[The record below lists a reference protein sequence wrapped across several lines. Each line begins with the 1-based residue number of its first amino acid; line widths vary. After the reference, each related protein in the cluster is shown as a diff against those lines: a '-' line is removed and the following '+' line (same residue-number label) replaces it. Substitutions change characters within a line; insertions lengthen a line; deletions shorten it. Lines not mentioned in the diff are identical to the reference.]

1 MTRRRSQLKS
11 SESGAVEVQPP
22 HIKRHWYSIFKKM
35 GPGVVT
41 GASDDDPS
49 GLTTYAQAGAQ
60 YGFTTLWTG
69 LWLLPLMVAVQE
81 ISGRIGMVT
90 GVGMTRA
97 LLKKFPKWLV
107 RFLVV
112 LVLISNVFTIGADI
126 AGMSESMRLIIP
138 LPFEAIA
145 ISVTVVTILLE
156 VFLPYST
163 YAKILKWFTLSLF
176 SYVIA
181 AVIINMDWATV
192 LYHAAV
198 PTIHPTS
205 VDFWYLLLAIMGT
218 TISPYLIFWQT
229 SQEVEEEIAHG
240 HTSIKSRQGTTPSD
254 LRTMREDTTIGM
266 TFSNLIMFFVMAVT
280 ASVLFGTA
288 GRIDTMADAARALQP
303 VAGDMAQFLFA
314 IGVFGTG
321 MLAIPILA
329 GSASYALSEVLHI
342 NEGLYRKWYQARG
355 FYGIIVVSTLI
366 GLGMNFLGINTVDFL
381 VWAAAINGFVSPIL
395 IVAILILANS
405 KKIMGVWV
413 NKKWSNLGA
422 GLALVFFLTAIVGF
436 LLTSNF
442 IGHALAFLKQ
452 T

>member
-1 MTRRRSQLKS
+1 MTRRRTSFKPNHL
-11 SESGAVEVQPP
+11 
-22 HIKRHWYSIFKKM
+22 FKKL

-60 YGFTTLWTG
+60 YGFTMLWTG

-81 ISGRIGMVT
+81 LSGRIGMVT

-107 RFLVV
+107 MCLVI

-126 AGMSESMRLIIP
+126 AGMSESMHLILP
-138 LPFEAIA
+138 LPFEVIA
-145 ISVTVVTILLE
+145 ITVTVITILLE
-156 VFLPYST
+156 VFLSYAT

-176 SYVIA
+176 SYVVA
-181 AVIINMDWATV
+181 AAIIHMNWGNI
-192 LYHAAV
+192 LYHAAI
-198 PTIHPTS
+198 PTIHLTN

-229 SQEVEEEIAHG
+229 SQEVEEEIAKG
-240 HTSIKSRQGTTPSD
+240 RTTIKSRQGTTPQE
-254 LRTMREDTTIGM
+254 LHTMREDTTIGM
-266 TFSNLIMFFVMAVT
+266 AFSNLIMFFVMAVT
-280 ASVLFGTA
+280 ASVLFGNA

-342 NEGLYRKWYQARG
+342 KEGLYRKWYQARG
-355 FYGIIVVSTLI
+355 FYLIIAASTLI

-395 IVAILILANS
+395 IAAILVLANS
-405 KKIMGVWV
+405 KKIMGQWV
-413 NKKWSNLGA
+413 NKKWSNLGVS
-422 GLALVFFLTAIVGF
+422 LALIFFLISIIGF
-436 LLTSNF
+436 LLTSDF
-442 IGHALAFLKQ
+442 FGHALAFLKQ
-452 T
+452 TA